1 MRLIVIPALLLTF
14 NMQAAPAAPSYDVS
28 FVLPQGTY
36 TGVTSFAVD
45 RKGVVTGTMRIAEP
59 AVVDATLAG
68 EVKDGTWTIEHTYS
82 MPAQGCS
89 GTIKGTAKVP
99 ADRKV
104 ISGTVTI
111 GGACVES
118 PTEAT
123 FTFTRQ
129 APKK

>member
-1 MRLIVIPALLLTF
+1 
-14 NMQAAPAAPSYDVS
+14 MQAGPAAPSYDVS
-28 FVLPQGTY
+28 FVLPSGTY

-59 AVVDATLAG
+59 AVVEATLTGA
-68 EVKDGTWTIEHTYS
+68 VKDGTWAIDHAFS
-82 MPAQGCS
+82 MPAQGCN

>member
-1 MRLIVIPALLLTF
+1 
-14 NMQAAPAAPSYDVS
+14 
-28 FVLPQGTY
+28 
-36 TGVTSFAVD
+36 
-45 RKGVVTGTMRIAEP
+45 MRIAELRLSI
-59 AVVDATLAG
+59 ATLAG
-68 EVKDGTWTIEHTYS
+68 EVKDGPWAIDHTYS

-123 FTFTRQ
+123 FTFTQQ